1 MGAPILIPAAI
12 GAVGSAAMGKSP
24 ITGAL
29 MGGAL
34 GGFGSASGL
43 FGAGATGAGATQA
56 AGAAAPSSLFG
67 ATEAISPFTPTG
79 VLGTQTMNSAL
90 TGMQP
95 ALGMAGEQFVA
106 QNAPMFAGQGG
117 MFDVAGTQNQILGG
131 IGQQTAMGGGGFDP
145 SLMGSVQRGLESG
158 YGSLSDWAKA
168 NPMQALNTTGQVVQA
183 VSPQEQQQQVGQ
195 PAIPPVT
202 RGTYN
207 TAPTLGQGQ
216 NERVASRMQVTP
228 NQLNLYPSFY
238 RGGF

>member
-1 MGAPILIPAAI
+1 MGAPVLIPAAI

-34 GGFGSASGL
+34 GGFGSSLFSGAA
-43 FGAGATGAGATQA
+43 AGATGANA

-95 ALGMAGEQFVA
+95 ALGIAGEQFAA

-131 IGQQTAMGGGGFDP
+131 IGQQTAMGGGGYDP
-145 SLMGSVQRGLESG
+145 SLMGSVQRGVESG
-158 YGSLSDWAKA
+158 YGALSDWAKA
-168 NPMQALNTTGQVVQA
+168 NPMQALSTTNQAVQA

-216 NERVASRMQVTP
+216 NEKVASRMQVTP
-228 NQLNLYPSFY
+228 QQLQLYPSYF
-238 RGGF
+238 RGGY

>member
-1 MGAPILIPAAI
+1 MGAPVLIPAAI

-34 GGFGSASGL
+34 GGFGSSLFSGAA
-43 FGAGATGAGATQA
+43 AGATGANA

-95 ALGMAGEQFVA
+95 ALGMAGEQFAA
-106 QNAPMFAGQGG
+106 QNAPMFSGSQG
-117 MFDVAGTQNQILGG
+117 MFDVAGTQNQMLGG
-131 IGQQTAMGGGGFDP
+131 IGQQTAMGGGGYDP

-168 NPMQALNTTGQVVQA
+168 NPMQALSTTNQAVQA
-183 VSPQEQQQQVGQ
+183 VSPQEQPQQTMQ

-202 RGTYN
+202 KGTYN

-216 NERVASRMQVTP
+216 NERVATRMQVTP
-228 NQLNLYPSFY
+228 NQLQLYPSYF

>member
-1 MGAPILIPAAI
+1 MGAPVLIPAAI

-34 GGFGSASGL
+34 GGFGSSLFSGAA
-43 FGAGATGAGATQA
+43 AGATGANA

-95 ALGMAGEQFVA
+95 ALGIAGEQFAA

-168 NPMQALNTTGQVVQA
+168 NPMQALNTTGQAIQA
-183 VSPQEQQQQVGQ
+183 VSPQEQAQQISQ
-195 PAIPPVT
+195 PAIPPVS

-207 TAPTLGQGQ
+207 AAPTLGQGQ
-216 NERVASRMQVTP
+216 NERVATRMQVTP
-228 NQLNLYPSFY
+228 NQLQLYPSYF

>member
-1 MGAPILIPAAI
+1 MGAPVLIPAAI

-34 GGFGSASGL
+34 GGFGSSLFSGAA
-43 FGAGATGAGATQA
+43 AGATGANA

-79 VLGTQTMNSAL
+79 VLGTQTMNAAL
-90 TGMQP
+90 TGLEP
-95 ALGMAGEQFVA
+95 ALGQAGAQFAA
-106 QNAPMFAGQGG
+106 QNAPLYTGSTG

-168 NPMQALNTTGQVVQA
+168 NPMQALNTTGQAIQA
-183 VSPQEQQQQVGQ
+183 VSPQEQAQQVSQ
-195 PAIPPVT
+195 LAIPPVT

-216 NERVASRMQVTP
+216 NERVATRMQVTP
-228 NQLNLYPSFY
+228 NQLQLYPSYF

>member
-34 GGFGSASGL
+34 GGFGSSLFSGAA
-43 FGAGATGAGATQA
+43 AGATGANA

-90 TGMQP
+90 TGFQP

>member
-1 MGAPILIPAAI
+1 MGAPVLIPAAI

-34 GGFGSASGL
+34 GGFGSSLFSGAA
-43 FGAGATGAGATQA
+43 AGATGANA

-95 ALGMAGEQFVA
+95 ALGIAGEQFAA

-168 NPMQALNTTGQVVQA
+168 NPMQALNTTGQAIQA
-183 VSPQEQQQQVGQ
+183 VSPQEQAQQVSQ
-195 PAIPPVT
+195 LAIPPVT

-216 NERVASRMQVTP
+216 NERVATRMQVTP
-228 NQLNLYPSFY
+228 NQLQLYPSYF

>member
-1 MGAPILIPAAI
+1 MGAPVLIPAAI

-34 GGFGSASGL
+34 GGLGGASGL
-43 FGAGATGAGATQA
+43 FGAGATGAGAGATT
-56 AGAAAPSSLFG
+56 AGAGGSGLFG

-79 VLGTQTMNSAL
+79 VFGAQTMTPGL
-90 TGMQP
+90 TGSITGLGASAP
-95 ALGMAGEQFVA
+95 AMAA
-106 QNAPMFAGQGG
+106 QNAPLYTGSTG
-117 MFDVAGTQNQILGG
+117 MFDIAGTQNQILGG

-145 SLMGSVQRGLESG
+145 SLMGSVQRGVESG
-158 YGSLSDWAKA
+158 YGALSDWAKA
-168 NPMQALNTTGQVVQA
+168 NPMQALSTTGDVVKA

-207 TAPTLGQGQ
+207 AAPTLGQGP
-216 NERVASRMQVTP
+216 NERVATRMQVTP

>member
-1 MGAPILIPAAI
+1 MGAPVLIPAAI
-12 GAVGSAAMGKSP
+12 GAVGSAAIGKSP

-34 GGFGSASGL
+34 GGFGSSLFSGAA
-43 FGAGATGAGATQA
+43 AGATGANA

-79 VLGTQTMNSAL
+79 VLGTQTMNAAL
-90 TGMQP
+90 TGLEP
-95 ALGMAGEQFVA
+95 ALGQAGAQFAA
-106 QNAPMFAGQGG
+106 QNAPLYTGSTG

-131 IGQQTAMGGGGFDP
+131 IGQQTAMGGGGYDP
-145 SLMGSVQRGLESG
+145 SLMGSVKRGLETG

-168 NPMQALNTTGQVVQA
+168 NPMQALSTTGQAIQA
-183 VSPQEQQQQVGQ
+183 VSPQEPQPVAQ

-207 TAPTLGQGQ
+207 AAPTLGQGP
-216 NERVASRMQVTP
+216 NEKVATRLQVTP
-228 NQLNLYPSFY
+228 NQLQLYPSYF

>member
-1 MGAPILIPAAI
+1 MGAPVLIPAAL
-12 GAVGSAAMGKSP
+12 GAVSSAAMGKSP

-34 GGFGSASGL
+34 GGFGSSLFSGAA
-43 FGAGATGAGATQA
+43 AGATGANA

-90 TGMQP
+90 TGIQP
-95 ALGMAGEQFVA
+95 ALGMAGEQFAA
-106 QNAPMFAGQGG
+106 QNAPMFSGSQG
-117 MFDVAGTQNQILGG
+117 MFDVAGTQNQMLGG
-131 IGQQTAMGGGGFDP
+131 IGQQTAMGGGGYDP

-168 NPMQALNTTGQVVQA
+168 NPMQALSTTNQAVQA
-183 VSPQEQQQQVGQ
+183 VSPQEQPQQTMQ

-202 RGTYN
+202 RGIYN

-216 NERVASRMQVTP
+216 NEKVATRMQVTP
-228 NQLNLYPSFY
+228 SQLQLYPSYF

>member
-1 MGAPILIPAAI
+1 MGAPILIPAAL
-12 GAVGSAAMGKSP
+12 GAVSSAAMGKNP
-24 ITGAL
+24 LIGAA

-34 GGFGSASGL
+34 GAVGSSMFGAA
-43 FGAGATGAGATQA
+43 GAGATGAGAAQGT
-56 AGAAAPSSLFG
+56 GTGLFG

-90 TGMQP
+90 TGFEP
-95 ALGMAGEQFVA
+95 ALGMAGEQFAA

-131 IGQQTAMGGGGFDP
+131 IGQQTAMGGGGYDP
-145 SLMGSVQRGLESG
+145 SFMGSVQRGVESG

-168 NPMQALNTTGQVVQA
+168 NPMQALNTTGQAVQA

-228 NQLNLYPSFY
+228 QQLQLYPSYF

>member
-34 GGFGSASGL
+34 GGFGSSLFSGAA
-43 FGAGATGAGATQA
+43 AGATGANA

-79 VLGTQTMNSAL
+79 VLGTQTATSAL

-95 ALGMAGEQFVA
+95 ALGMAGEQFAA
-106 QNAPMFAGQGG
+106 QAAPLYQGGGG
-117 MFDVAGTQNQILGG
+117 MFATGGTQNQILGG

-168 NPMQALNTTGQVVQA
+168 NPMQALNTTGQAIQA
-183 VSPQEQQQQVGQ
+183 VSPQEQAQQVSQ

-207 TAPTLGQGQ
+207 AAPTLGQGQ
-216 NERVASRMQVTP
+216 NEKVATRMQVTP
-228 NQLNLYPSFY
+228 NQLQLYPSYF

>member
-1 MGAPILIPAAI
+1 MGAPVLIPAAL
-12 GAVGSAAMGKSP
+12 GAVSSAAMGKSP

-34 GGFGSASGL
+34 GGFGSSLFSGAA
-43 FGAGATGAGATQA
+43 AGATGANA

-79 VLGTQTMNSAL
+79 VLGTQTATSAL

-95 ALGMAGEQFVA
+95 ALGMAGEQFAA
-106 QNAPMFAGQGG
+106 QAAPLYQGGGG
-117 MFDVAGTQNQILGG
+117 MFATGGTQNQILGG

-168 NPMQALNTTGQVVQA
+168 NPMQALSTTNQAVQA
-183 VSPQEQQQQVGQ
+183 VSPQEQPQQTMQ

-202 RGTYN
+202 KGTYN
-207 TAPTLGQGQ
+207 AAPTLGQGP
-216 NERVASRMQVTP
+216 NEKVATRMQVTP